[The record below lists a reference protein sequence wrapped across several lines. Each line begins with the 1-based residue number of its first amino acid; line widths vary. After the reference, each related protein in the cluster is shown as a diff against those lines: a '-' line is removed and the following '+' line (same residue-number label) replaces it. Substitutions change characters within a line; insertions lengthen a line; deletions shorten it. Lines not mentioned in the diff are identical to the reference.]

1 MSSSKRMYQRQIPLA
16 LTFIVGMIVS
26 FDWFVK
32 WEPLQTLTTTLMNF
46 QIVMVAF
53 MMGFAGV
60 NLVYLHSKRIQR
72 NMSDNKL
79 FDALLS
85 AILLAC
91 LFIWIIVGVF
101 MGQTSDLYKWLFN
114 TFNQS
119 LSATAYAATLF
130 YLASSTYRVLRIR
143 SAETGLLLLVGTITI
158 CANIPLFTAYFPIL
172 GTILV
177 WISDG
182 LVKYSYRAIT
192 IGVGLGGILMGVRT
206 LLAMETGYLGA
217 TEE

>member
-1 MSSSKRMYQRQIPLA
+1 MSSSRTYKRQIPLA
-16 LTFIVGMIVS
+16 LTFIVGMIVT
-26 FDWFVK
+26 FDWFIS
-32 WEPLQTLTTTLMNF
+32 WDPLQSLTTTLMNY

-60 NLVYLHSKRIQR
+60 NLVYLHSRRIQR
-72 NMSDNKL
+72 NMSENKL
-79 FDALLS
+79 YDALLS
-85 AILLAC
+85 AVLLAC
-91 LFIWIIVGVF
+91 LFIWIIVGVGLG
-101 MGQTSDLYKWLFN
+101 MGSDQYTWLFN

-130 YLASSTYRVLRIR
+130 YLASATYRVLRIR
-143 SAETGLLLLVGTITI
+143 SAETGILLLVGAITI

>member
-1 MSSSKRMYQRQIPLA
+1 
-16 LTFIVGMIVS
+16 MIVT
-26 FDWFVK
+26 FDWFIS
-32 WEPLQTLTTTLMNF
+32 WDPLQSLTTTLMNY

-60 NLVYLHSKRIQR
+60 NLVYLHSRRIQR
-72 NMSDNKL
+72 SMSENKMY
-79 FDALLS
+79 DALLS
-85 AILLAC
+85 AVLLAC
-91 LFIWIIVGVF
+91 LFIWIIVGVGLG
-101 MGQTSDLYKWLFN
+101 MGSDQYTWLFN

-130 YLASSTYRVLRIR
+130 YLASATYRVLRIR
-143 SAETGLLLLVGTITI
+143 SAETGILLLVGFITI
-158 CANIPLFTAYFPIL
+158 CANIPLFKAYFPFL
-172 GTILV
+172 GTIIV

>member
-1 MSSSKRMYQRQIPLA
+1 
-16 LTFIVGMIVS
+16 MIVT
-26 FDWFVK
+26 FDWFIS
-32 WEPLQTLTTTLMNF
+32 WDPLQSLTTTLMNY

-60 NLVYLHSKRIQR
+60 NLVYLHSRRIQR
-72 NMSDNKL
+72 SMSENKL
-79 FDALLS
+79 YDALLS
-85 AILLAC
+85 AVLLAC
-91 LFIWIIVGVF
+91 LFIWIIVGVGLG
-101 MGQTSDLYKWLFN
+101 MGSDQYTWLFN

-130 YLASSTYRVLRIR
+130 YLASATYRVLRIR
-143 SAETGLLLLVGTITI
+143 SAETGILLLVGFITI
-158 CANIPLFTAYFPIL
+158 CANIPLFKAYFPFL
-172 GTILV
+172 GTIIV

>member
-1 MSSSKRMYQRQIPLA
+1 MSTSRTYKRQIPLA
-16 LTFIVGMIVS
+16 LTFIVGMIVT
-26 FDWFVK
+26 FDWFIS
-32 WEPLQTLTTTLMNF
+32 WDPLQSLTTTLMNY

-60 NLVYLHSKRIQR
+60 NLVYLHSRRIQR
-72 NMSDNKL
+72 SMSENKL
-79 FDALLS
+79 YDALLS
-85 AILLAC
+85 AVLLAC
-91 LFIWIIVGVF
+91 LFIWIIVGVGLG
-101 MGQTSDLYKWLFN
+101 MGSDQYTWLFN

-130 YLASSTYRVLRIR
+130 YLASATYRVLRIR
-143 SAETGLLLLVGTITI
+143 SAETGILLLVGFITI
-158 CANIPLFTAYFPIL
+158 CANIPLFKAYFPFL
-172 GTILV
+172 GTIVV

>member
-1 MSSSKRMYQRQIPLA
+1 MSSSRMYQRQIPLA

-26 FDWFVK
+26 FDWFDK
-32 WEPLQTLTTTLMNF
+32 WEPLQNLTTTLMNF

-72 NMSDNKL
+72 NMKDNKL
-79 FDALLS
+79 FDAFLS
-85 AILLAC
+85 VILLAC
-91 LFIWIIVGVF
+91 LFIWIIAGVGLG
-101 MGQTSDLYKWLFN
+101 MQSDTYKWLFN

-158 CANIPLFTAYFPIL
+158 CANIPLFTAYFPFL
-172 GTILV
+172 GTMLV

-182 LVKYSYRAIT
+182 LVKHSYRAIT